1 MGMRSSLSSLWPP
14 NRKLWIPLGVI
25 VMIVIA
31 HLLLIQWAQDSLEF
45 MRLLD
50 ADNEPVEISLRAPTP
65 SVPARPSPEAPKK
78 ISPVAPTP
86 VTPETATVQEV
97 PPAATTA
104 PLADTTNSAN
114 SVPNNESTTQARTD
128 GNVTATTTPVN
139 SSLSNDTPEK
149 KTEPEAA
156 TTLKANASPFLFEQ
170 VSFPP
175 SAELRYSA
183 LAAQGTRSL
192 SGSGNIAWQHDG
204 QSYTIKGEASALL
217 LSLLNYQSSGQLSKA
232 GILPD
237 LYFEKRIGKS
247 ATQTHFVRE
256 RKTIS
261 FSASTH
267 TYEIQGG
274 EQDRGSVIWQLV
286 GIAHGDPT
294 KLQPGLMFEA
304 VIAGSKAADRW
315 RVQVSGKESL
325 TLTDGTISAWH
336 FSLTPTVSSFDYQ
349 IDLWLS
355 PDKEWYPVKIM
366 YANRAGANLT
376 MTLEKI
382 QKK

>member
-1 MGMRSSLSSLWPP
+1 MRSALSALWPP
-14 NRKLWIPLGVI
+14 NRKLWLPLAVI
-25 VMIVIA
+25 AMILMA

-50 ADNEPVEISLRAPTP
+50 ADNEPVEIVLRAPTP
-65 SVPARPSPEAPKK
+65 SVPAQTKPAAPKK
-78 ISPVAPTP
+78 IPPADPTP
-86 VTPETATVQEV
+86 VIPAPSAVQEV
-97 PPAATTA
+97 TPAPTA
-104 PLADTTNSAN
+104 PRVDTASETNN
-114 SVPNNESTTQARTD
+114 VPNSESTAQMHAE
-128 GNVTATTTPVN
+128 GNASSTASVSPNV
-139 SSLSNDTPEK
+139 SNDVPEK
-149 KTEPEAA
+149 KSEPEAA
-156 TTLKANASPFLFEQ
+156 TALKANAPPFLFEH

-175 SAELRYSA
+175 SAELRYNA
-183 LAAQGTRSL
+183 LAAQGARSL
-192 SGSGNIAWQHDG
+192 SGSGNIVWQHDG
-204 QSYTIKGEASALL
+204 QSYTLKGEASALL
-217 LSLLNYQSSGQLSKA
+217 LSLLSYQSSGQLGKT

-237 LYFEKRIGKS
+237 LYYEKRIGKS

-261 FSASTH
+261 FSASTA

-286 GIAHGDPT
+286 GIARGDPT
-294 KLQPGLMFEA
+294 KLEPGLMFET

-315 RVQVSGKESL
+315 RVQVSSKESL
-325 TLTDGTISAWH
+325 TLTDGAITAWH
-336 FSLTPTVSSFDYQ
+336 FSLTPAVSSFDYQ

-355 PDKEWYPVKIM
+355 PEKEWYPVKIM

-382 QKK
+382 QQK

>member
-1 MGMRSSLSSLWPP
+1 MRSALSALWPP
-14 NRKLWIPLGVI
+14 NRKLWLPLAVI
-25 VMIVIA
+25 AIILIA

-50 ADNEPVEISLRAPTP
+50 ADSEPVEIVLRAPTP
-65 SVPARPSPEAPKK
+65 SVPAQTRPTAPKK
-78 ISPVAPTP
+78 IPPADPTP
-86 VTPETATVQEV
+86 VIPAPAAVQEV
-97 PPAATTA
+97 TPVPTA
-104 PLADTTNSAN
+104 PRVDTASETNN
-114 SVPNNESTTQARTD
+114 VPNSESTAQMHAE
-128 GNVTATTTPVN
+128 GNASSTASVN
-139 SSLSNDTPEK
+139 PNLSNDVPEK
-149 KTEPEAA
+149 KSEPEAA
-156 TTLKANASPFLFEQ
+156 TALKANAPPFLFEQ

-175 SAELRYSA
+175 SAELRYNA
-183 LAAQGTRSL
+183 LAAQGARSL
-192 SGSGNIAWQHDG
+192 SGSGNIVWQHDG
-204 QSYTIKGEASALL
+204 QSYTLKGEASALL
-217 LSLLNYQSSGQLSKA
+217 LSLLSYQSSGQLGKT

-237 LYFEKRIGKS
+237 LYYEKRIGKS

-261 FSASTH
+261 FSASTA

-286 GIAHGDPT
+286 GIARGDPT
-294 KLQPGLMFEA
+294 KLEPGLMFET

-315 RVQVSGKESL
+315 RVHVSSKESL
-325 TLTDGTISAWH
+325 TLTDGAITAWH
-336 FSLTPTVSSFDYQ
+336 FSLTPAVSSFDYQ

-355 PDKEWYPVKIM
+355 PEKEWYPVKIM

-382 QKK
+382 QQK

>member
-1 MGMRSSLSSLWPP
+1 MLY
-14 NRKLWIPLGVI
+14 V
-25 VMIVIA
+25 
-31 HLLLIQWAQDSLEF
+31 
-45 MRLLD
+45 D
-50 ADNEPVEISLRAPTP
+50 ADNESVEIVLHAPTP
-65 SVPARPSPEAPKK
+65 SIPVRSTPSVPKK
-78 ISPVAPTP
+78 NLPATAETP
-86 VTPETATVQEV
+86 VNPPTAAQQEV
-97 PPAATTA
+97 TPITTA
-104 PLADTTNSAN
+104 PRVDTANDTN
-114 SVPNNESTTQARTD
+114 SVPNSETTPQTRAE
-128 GNVTATTTPVN
+128 GNATTIASVN
-139 SSLSNDTPEK
+139 SSITNDTPEK
-149 KTEPEAA
+149 KSEPEGA
-156 TTLKANASPFLFEQ
+156 TALKANAPPFLFEQ

-175 SAELRYSA
+175 SAELRYNA
-183 LAAQGTRSL
+183 IAAQGARSL
-192 SGSGNIAWQHDG
+192 SGSGNIVWQHNE

-217 LSLLNYQSSGQLSKA
+217 LSLLSYQSSGQLGKA

-237 LYFEKRIGKS
+237 LYYEKRIGKS

-261 FSASTH
+261 FSASTA

-286 GIAHGDPT
+286 GIARGDPT
-294 KLQPGLMFEA
+294 KLEAGLIFDS
-304 VIAGSKAADRW
+304 VIAGSKAADHW
-315 RVQVSGKESL
+315 RVQVSGKENL
-325 TLTDGTISAWH
+325 TLADGTITAWH
-336 FSLTPTVSSFDYQ
+336 FLLTPTVSSFDYQ

>member
-1 MGMRSSLSSLWPP
+1 MRSALSALWPP
-14 NRKLWIPLGVI
+14 NRKLWLPLA
-25 VMIVIA
+25 VMAMILMA

-50 ADNEPVEISLRAPTP
+50 ADNEPVEIVLRAPTP
-65 SVPARPSPEAPKK
+65 SVPAQTKPAAPKK
-78 ISPVAPTP
+78 IPPADPTP
-86 VTPETATVQEV
+86 VIPAPAAVQEV
-97 PPAATTA
+97 NPAPTA
-104 PLADTTNSAN
+104 PRVDTASETNN
-114 SVPNNESTTQARTD
+114 VPNSESTAQMHAE
-128 GNVTATTTPVN
+128 GNT
-139 SSLSNDTPEK
+139 SSPASVSPNVSNDVPEK
-149 KTEPEAA
+149 KSEPEAA
-156 TTLKANASPFLFEQ
+156 TALKANAAPFLFEQ

-175 SAELRYSA
+175 SAELRYNA
-183 LAAQGTRSL
+183 LAAQGARSL
-192 SGSGNIAWQHDG
+192 SGSGNIVWQHDG
-204 QSYTIKGEASALL
+204 QSYTLKGEASALL
-217 LSLLNYQSSGQLSKA
+217 LSLLSYQSSGQLGKT

-237 LYFEKRIGKS
+237 LYYEKRIGKS

-261 FSASTH
+261 FSASTA

-286 GIAHGDPT
+286 GIARGDPT
-294 KLQPGLMFEA
+294 KLEPGLMFET

-315 RVQVSGKESL
+315 RVQVSSKESL
-325 TLTDGTISAWH
+325 TLTDGTIAAWH
-336 FSLTPTVSSFDYQ
+336 FSLTPAVSSFDYQ

-355 PDKEWYPVKIM
+355 PEKEWYPVKIM

-382 QKK
+382 QQK

>member
-1 MGMRSSLSSLWPP
+1 MRSALSILWPP
-14 NRKLWIPLGVI
+14 NRKLWLPLAVI
-25 VMIVIA
+25 GLILMA

-50 ADNEPVEISLRAPTP
+50 ADNESVEIVLRAPTP
-65 SVPARPSPEAPKK
+65 SVPTQSTTVAPKK
-78 ISPVAPTP
+78 IAPADPTP
-86 VTPETATVQEV
+86 VSPAPEAAQEV
-97 PPAATTA
+97 APVTTA
-104 PLADTTNSAN
+104 PRVDTASETNNA
-114 SVPNNESTTQARTD
+114 PNTESTTQARTD
-128 GNVTATTTPVN
+128 INATSTASVSPQ
-139 SSLSNDTPEK
+139 LSNDVPEK
-149 KTEPEAA
+149 KSEPEAA
-156 TTLKANASPFLFEQ
+156 SALKASAPPFLFEQ

-175 SAELRYSA
+175 SAELRYNA
-183 LAAQGTRSL
+183 LAAQGSRSL
-192 SGSGNIAWQHDG
+192 SGSGNIVWQHDG
-204 QSYTIKGEASALL
+204 QSYTLKGEASALL
-217 LSLLNYQSSGQLSKA
+217 LSLLSYQSNGHLSKA

-237 LYFEKRIGKS
+237 LYYEKRIGKS

-261 FSASTH
+261 FSASTT

-286 GIAHGDPT
+286 GIARGDPT
-294 KLQPGLMFEA
+294 KLEAGLMFET

-315 RVQVSGKESL
+315 RVQVSSKESL
-325 TLTDGTISAWH
+325 TLTDGPITAWH
-336 FSLTPTVSSFDYQ
+336 FSLTPAVSSFDYQ

-382 QKK
+382 QPK

>member
-1 MGMRSSLSSLWPP
+1 MRSALLALWPP
-14 NRKLWIPLGVI
+14 NRKLWLPLAVI
-25 VMIVIA
+25 AMILMA

-50 ADNEPVEISLRAPTP
+50 ADNEPVEIVLRAPTP
-65 SVPARPSPEAPKK
+65 SVPAQTKPAAPKK
-78 ISPVAPTP
+78 IPPADPTP
-86 VTPETATVQEV
+86 VIPAPAAVQEV
-97 PPAATTA
+97 NPAPTA
-104 PLADTTNSAN
+104 PRVDTASETNN
-114 SVPNNESTTQARTD
+114 VPNSESTAQMHAE
-128 GNVTATTTPVN
+128 GNASSTASVSPNV
-139 SSLSNDTPEK
+139 SNDVPEK
-149 KTEPEAA
+149 KSEPEAA
-156 TTLKANASPFLFEQ
+156 TALKANAPPFLFEH

-175 SAELRYSA
+175 SAELRYNA
-183 LAAQGTRSL
+183 LAAQGARSL
-192 SGSGNIAWQHDG
+192 SGSGNIVWQHDG
-204 QSYTIKGEASALL
+204 QSYTLKGEASALL
-217 LSLLNYQSSGQLSKA
+217 LSLLSYQSSGQLGKT

-237 LYFEKRIGKS
+237 LYYEKRIGKS

-261 FSASTH
+261 FSASTA

-286 GIAHGDPT
+286 GIARGDPT
-294 KLQPGLMFEA
+294 KLEPGLMFET

-315 RVQVSGKESL
+315 RVQVSSKESL
-325 TLTDGTISAWH
+325 TLTDGAITAWH
-336 FSLTPTVSSFDYQ
+336 FSLTPAVSSFDYQ

-355 PDKEWYPVKIM
+355 PEKEWYPVKIM

-382 QKK
+382 QQK

>member
-1 MGMRSSLSSLWPP
+1 MRSALSALWPP
-14 NRKLWIPLGVI
+14 NRKLWLPLAVI
-25 VMIVIA
+25 AMILMA

-50 ADNEPVEISLRAPTP
+50 ADNEPVEIVLRAPTP
-65 SVPARPSPEAPKK
+65 SVPAQTKPAAPKK
-78 ISPVAPTP
+78 IPPADPTP
-86 VTPETATVQEV
+86 VIPAPAAVQEV
-97 PPAATTA
+97 NPAPTA
-104 PLADTTNSAN
+104 PRVDTASETNN
-114 SVPNNESTTQARTD
+114 VPNSESTAQMHAE
-128 GNVTATTTPVN
+128 GNASSTASVSPNV
-139 SSLSNDTPEK
+139 SNDVPEK
-149 KTEPEAA
+149 KSEPEAA
-156 TTLKANASPFLFEQ
+156 TALKANAAPFLFEH

-175 SAELRYSA
+175 SAELRYNA
-183 LAAQGTRSL
+183 LAAQGARSL
-192 SGSGNIAWQHDG
+192 SGSGNIVWQHDG
-204 QSYTIKGEASALL
+204 QSYTLKGEASALL
-217 LSLLNYQSSGQLSKA
+217 LSLLSYQSSGQLSKA

-237 LYFEKRIGKS
+237 LYYEKRIGKS

-261 FSASTH
+261 FSASTA

-286 GIAHGDPT
+286 GIARGDPT
-294 KLQPGLMFEA
+294 KLEAGLMFET

-315 RVQVSGKESL
+315 RVQVSSKESL
-325 TLTDGTISAWH
+325 TLTDGTIAAWH
-336 FSLTPTVSSFDYQ
+336 FSLTPAVSSFDYQ

-355 PDKEWYPVKIM
+355 PEKEWYPVKIM

-382 QKK
+382 QQK

>member
-1 MGMRSSLSSLWPP
+1 MRSALLALWPP
-14 NRKLWIPLGVI
+14 NRKLWLPLAVI
-25 VMIVIA
+25 AMILMA

-50 ADNEPVEISLRAPTP
+50 ADNEPVEIVLRAPTP
-65 SVPARPSPEAPKK
+65 SVPAQTKPAAPKK
-78 ISPVAPTP
+78 IPPADPTP
-86 VTPETATVQEV
+86 VIPAPAAVQEV
-97 PPAATTA
+97 NPAPTA
-104 PLADTTNSAN
+104 PRVDTASETNN
-114 SVPNNESTTQARTD
+114 VPNSESTAQMHAE
-128 GNVTATTTPVN
+128 GNASSTASVSPNV
-139 SSLSNDTPEK
+139 SNDVPEK
-149 KTEPEAA
+149 KSEPEAA
-156 TTLKANASPFLFEQ
+156 TALKANAAPFLFEH

-175 SAELRYSA
+175 SAELRYNA
-183 LAAQGTRSL
+183 LAAQGARSL
-192 SGSGNIAWQHDG
+192 SGSGNIVWQHDG
-204 QSYTIKGEASALL
+204 QSYTLKGEASALL
-217 LSLLNYQSSGQLSKA
+217 LSLLSYQSSGQLGKT

-237 LYFEKRIGKS
+237 LYYEKRIGKS

-261 FSASTH
+261 FSASTA

-286 GIAHGDPT
+286 GIARGDPT
-294 KLQPGLMFEA
+294 KLEPGLMFET

-315 RVQVSGKESL
+315 RVQVSSKESL
-325 TLTDGTISAWH
+325 TLTDGAITAWH
-336 FSLTPTVSSFDYQ
+336 FSLTPAVSSFDYQ

-355 PDKEWYPVKIM
+355 PEKEWYPVKIM

-382 QKK
+382 QQK

>member
-1 MGMRSSLSSLWPP
+1 MRSALLALWPP
-14 NRKLWIPLGVI
+14 NRKLWLPLAVI
-25 VMIVIA
+25 AMILMA

-50 ADNEPVEISLRAPTP
+50 ADNEPVEIVLRAPTP
-65 SVPARPSPEAPKK
+65 SVPAQTKPAAPKK
-78 ISPVAPTP
+78 IPPADPTP
-86 VTPETATVQEV
+86 VIPAPAAVQEV
-97 PPAATTA
+97 NPAPTAPRVDTASETNNVPNSETTA
-104 PLADTTNSAN
+104 QMHAEGNATSTA
-114 SVPNNESTTQARTD
+114 SVSPN
-128 GNVTATTTPVN
+128 V
-139 SSLSNDTPEK
+139 SNDVPEK
-149 KTEPEAA
+149 KSEPEAA
-156 TTLKANASPFLFEQ
+156 TALKANAPPFLFEH

-175 SAELRYSA
+175 SAELRYNA
-183 LAAQGTRSL
+183 LAAQGARSL
-192 SGSGNIAWQHDG
+192 SGSGNIVWQHDG
-204 QSYTIKGEASALL
+204 QSYTLKGEASALL
-217 LSLLNYQSSGQLSKA
+217 LSLLSYQSSGQLGKT

-237 LYFEKRIGKS
+237 LYYEKRIGKS

-261 FSASTH
+261 FSASTA

-286 GIAHGDPT
+286 GIARGDPT
-294 KLQPGLMFEA
+294 KLEPGLMFET

-315 RVQVSGKESL
+315 RVQVSSKESL
-325 TLTDGTISAWH
+325 TLTDGAITAWH
-336 FSLTPTVSSFDYQ
+336 FSLTPAVSSFDYQ

-355 PDKEWYPVKIM
+355 PEKEWYPVKIM

-382 QKK
+382 QQK